1 MATVPSALLGAVF
14 ALTVAWAA
22 AAAGSDTVA
31 LVLSAR
37 TPAHEAVSGAIRA
50 QLPPRVPVVEWL
62 ADESNASQPGAPRIN
77 VAVGTRAC
85 AKSAEA
91 SEAAP
96 LLCVLLPRSAFE
108 SIAAGAAKERALS
121 ALLIDQP
128 PARQLAFVRIALPHA
143 RALALLLG
151 PQSTPV
157 EPPLLSA
164 AAANGLH
171 LVSAAVARP
180 EEIYRALQGLLAA
193 ADVLL
198 AVPDAVVFN
207 SSTAQNILR
216 TAYHHRVPI
225 VAFSPSYVQAGAAMA
240 LYSTPE
246 QIGKQ
251 AGRWV
256 RGFLEGVPL
265 PQAQSPREFSIAV
278 NERVARGL
286 GLNLENEAVLEER
299 LRKLERGR

>member
-1 MATVPSALLGAVF
+1 MATVPGALLGAVF
-14 ALTVAWAA
+14 SLTVAWTGAA
-22 AAAGSDTVA
+22 AASDTVA

-37 TPAHEAVSGAIRA
+37 TPAHETVSRTIRA
-50 QLPPRVPVVEWL
+50 QLPQRVQVVEGMW
-62 ADESNASQPGAPRIN
+62 DESNASHPGAPRIT

-85 AKSAEA
+85 AKAAESSVA
-91 SEAAP
+91 TP
-96 LLCVLLPRSAFE
+96 LLCVFLPRSAFE
-108 SIAAGAAKERALS
+108 SIAAEAAKGRALS

-128 PARQLAFVRIALPHA
+128 LARQLAFIRIALPHA

-151 PQSTPV
+151 PQSAPA
-157 EPPLLSA
+157 ELPLLA
-164 AAANGLH
+164 AASANGLH
-171 LVSAAVARP
+171 LVSAAVARS
-180 EEIYRALQGLLAA
+180 EEIYRALQGLLSG

-251 AGRWV
+251 AGLWV
-256 RGFLEGVPL
+256 RGALEGVPL
-265 PQAQSPREFSIAV
+265 PPPQSPQDFSIAV
-278 NERVARGL
+278 NERVVRGL
-286 GLNLENEAVLEER
+286 GLNLENEAVLGER
-299 LRKLERGR
+299 LRKLERAR